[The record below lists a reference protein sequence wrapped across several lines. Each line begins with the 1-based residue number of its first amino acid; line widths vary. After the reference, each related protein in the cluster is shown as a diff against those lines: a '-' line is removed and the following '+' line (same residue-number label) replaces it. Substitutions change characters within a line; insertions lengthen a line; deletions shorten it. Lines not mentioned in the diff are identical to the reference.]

1 MTDTKTKSS
10 LADVKAEVWNGA
22 VVDELD
28 AIAQQR
34 PWGDGDAEGYSR
46 VLQGLPS
53 LLDVAAR
60 ARYHA
65 CQVERF
71 LDLASRTQDH
81 GLIQGR
87 LQWLVALT
95 MLNHAA
101 TLAVALLPTS
111 DTVDDWIRGDAGES
125 VVEAAKR
132 HQKTAT
138 AELARSAFGLDTP
151 TVNAALASP
160 RAFIA
165 GADRL
170 LAVTNALA
178 PSRDSDDYA
187 AGVHGLERGK
197 TLTDYVSDHLDLEYR
212 LDSVRLHLRRADN
225 FAAELEDGEISPDQR
240 DRLGRAQAGAMILAL
255 ADLGR
260 IGLWPARDPGD
271 HRVKAEARE
280 LMRARQYPDR
290 QKAIVELAFV
300 IGQQMEAGLGTL
312 RARLS
317 KAEV

>member
-1 MTDTKTKSS
+1 MTDTKTKTS

-22 VVDELD
+22 VVDELQ

-34 PWGDGDAEGYSR
+34 PWGDGDAESYSL

-53 LLDVAAR
+53 MTDVAAR

-65 CQVERF
+65 GQVERF
-71 LDLASRTQDH
+71 LDLAGRTQDYA
-81 GLIQGR
+81 LIQGR
-87 LQWLVALT
+87 LPWLLALT

-101 TLAVALLPTS
+101 TIAVALLPAS
-111 DTVDDWIRGDAGES
+111 DTVDDWIRGDTGES

-132 HQKTAT
+132 HQTPAT

-151 TVNAALASP
+151 TVHAALVSP
-160 RAFIA
+160 QAFIA

-170 LAVTNALA
+170 LAATNALA

-197 TLTDYVSDHLDLEYR
+197 TLADYVTDHLDLEYR
-212 LDSVRLHLRRADN
+212 LDSVRHHLRWADN
-225 FAAELEDGEISPDQR
+225 FAALLENGELSPAHR
-240 DRLGRAQAGAMILAL
+240 DRLGRAQAGATILAL
-255 ADLGR
+255 ADLAR

-271 HRVKAEARE
+271 HRVKTQARE
-280 LMRARQYPDR
+280 LMLARQGPDR
-290 QKAIVELAFV
+290 HKAIVELAFV
-300 IGQQMEAGLGTL
+300 IGDQMQAGLNALT
-312 RARLS
+312 ARLGQA
-317 KAEV
+317 KI

>member
-10 LADVKAEVWNGA
+10 LADVKQEAWN
-22 VVDELD
+22 VSIVDELD
-28 AIAQQR
+28 AIARER
-34 PWGDGDAEGYSR
+34 PWGDGDAEGYS
-46 VLQGLPS
+46 LIIGKLPS
-53 LLDVAAR
+53 LIDVAAR

-65 CQVERF
+65 GQVERF

-111 DTVDDWIRGDAGES
+111 DTVDDWIRGDAGEC

-138 AELARSAFGLDTP
+138 AELARAAFGLDTP
-151 TVNAALASP
+151 AVNAALASP

-170 LAVTNALA
+170 LAATNALA

-197 TLTDYVSDHLDLEYR
+197 TLADYVTDHLDFEYR
-212 LDSVRLHLRRADN
+212 LDSVRLHLRHADT
-225 FAAELEDGEISPDQR
+225 FAALLENGELSPAHR
-240 DRLGRAQAGAMILAL
+240 DRLGRAQAGATILAL

-271 HRVKAEARE
+271 HKVKLQARE
-280 LMRARQYPDR
+280 LMRARKGPDR
-290 QKAIVELAFV
+290 HKAIVELAFD
-300 IGQQMEAGLGTL
+300 IGNQMQAGFGALT
-312 RARLS
+312 ARLS
-317 KAEV
+317 EAQA